1 MIMYLKGWNATK
13 ALKKEQ
19 HFKQVRKG
27 QIGLSLDDRGDVDYQ
42 RNAERVRELRN
53 KGHKL
58 ILTVADGYFI
68 KHGKNKQFFARK

>member
-13 ALKKEQ
+13 ALEKEQ

-27 QIGLSLDDRGDVDYQ
+27 QIGLSLDERGDVDYQ

-53 KGHKL
+53 KGHRL

-68 KHGKNKQFFARK
+68 KHGKNKQFFTRK